1 MPSLSGWPLGVD
13 NVHDDHEL
21 PRDAL
26 RNAVN
31 VDILDSGKIRQRNGH
46 VLSLAATSAH
56 SLWSDENNAYY
67 VEGNQLKKF
76 NTDNTSTVI
85 GTVNTDDNH
94 LAYKKI
100 NEQVYFSSKIA
111 KGKLVD
117 GQLKQWGIDV
127 PTSPPGLSLYSGTL
141 EAGTYF
147 AVVTYVADDGRESG
161 ASVQTSITL
170 TDVGGIAVIG
180 MPVPADATIAKKRL
194 YLSTPNGEVLYMAK
208 EVSADAQFID
218 ISTLDLRQECR
229 TLHLS
234 PPPFSTAIAYAN
246 GRLFMVDAED
256 SRIVWFTESISY
268 ELVDRRKN
276 YYVFDKPVTLIAGT
290 ATGRGLYI
298 CAGETYFISNAGVKD
313 QDGKTTIFGFGAF
326 AESLSTIPTTK
337 EPIWMTERGAV
348 IGKEDGGAQLLAA
361 GRLEPGK
368 MINVASMVREQN
380 SIRQFVAVGNKTDAS
395 TVEAGSYAEA
405 EIIRRS

>member
-1 MPSLSGWPLGVD
+1 MPSLNGWQLGLD
-13 NVHDDHEL
+13 NVHGDNEL
-21 PRDAL
+21 PRNAL

-31 VDILDSGKIRQRNGH
+31 VDIMDSGKVRRRNGH
-46 VLSLAATSAH
+46 VLSLAATSSH
-56 SLWSDENNAYY
+56 SLWSDDNQAYY
-67 VEGNQLKKF
+67 VEGNQLKRF
-76 NTDNTSTVI
+76 NPDHTATVI
-85 GTVNTDDNH
+85 GTVNTDENH
-94 LAYKKI
+94 LAYKKVNDEI
-100 NEQVYFSSKIA
+100 YFSSSIA

-117 GQLKQWGIDV
+117 GELEQWGIEV
-127 PTSPPGLSLYSGTL
+127 PTSPPALSLSTGVL

-147 AVVTYVADDGRESG
+147 AVVTYVATDGRESG
-161 ASVQTSITL
+161 ASTQTSITL
-170 TDVGGIAVIG
+170 DDVGGIAVIS
-180 MPVPADATIAKKRL
+180 MPTPLDTTITKKRL
-194 YLSTPNGEVLYMAK
+194 YLSTPNGEVLYMAS
-208 EVSADAQFID
+208 EVAFDAQFIN
-218 ISTLDLRQECR
+218 INTLDLKQECR

-246 GRLFMVDAED
+246 GRLFMVDADD

-290 ATGRGLYI
+290 ASGRGLYI
-298 CAGETYFISNAGVKD
+298 CADETYFMSNAGIKD
-313 QDGKTTIFGFGAF
+313 NDGKTIIFGFGAF
-326 AESLSTIPTTK
+326 AESLSIIPTTK

-348 IGKEDGGAQLLAA
+348 VGKEDGGAQLLAA